1 MPSYLAYANIHQ
13 PFPFE
18 QMPLEIVPEKL
29 RSPVTGNPR
38 VQQRQQARRLAHFL
52 LWQLLKKVEQND
64 SQKTFLKWPALLTQI
79 ERTASGRPYFPAQ
92 NIDFNISH
100 SGDWVTVL
108 LQVNEINEK
117 AAVGVD
123 IEVGK
128 IRNFSALMDYFAP
141 PAEVA
146 WFAAQKDLSAAFYR
160 CWCLREAVLKSQGV
174 GIVKL
179 SEVDHRPTAQQ
190 IFSAYCPT
198 GSLLF
203 SAALPFYLAAFVNQ
217 TQPNWQFYQ
226 WNGHQLE
233 AQNLP
238 NSIVYQVNPK

>member
-38 VQQRQQARRLAHFL
+38 VQQGQQARRLAHFL
-52 LWQLLKKVEQND
+52 LWQLLKI
-64 SQKTFLKWPALLTQI
+64 SQKDTAVLAQI
-79 ERTASGRPYFPAQ
+79 ERTASGRPYLPLE
-92 NIDFNISH
+92 NLDFNISH
-100 SGDWVTVL
+100 SGDWVMVL
-108 LQVNEINEK
+108 LQVNETNEK

-123 IEVGK
+123 IEAGK

-146 WFAAQKDLSAAFYR
+146 WFAAQKDQAAAFYR

-226 WNGHQLE
+226 WDNHQLE